1 VNANFA
7 TGFVIVFLIIGG
19 LELFDRTSFALIA
32 YSSRAHSLASWV
44 GASAAFTVT
53 SALAVSVGA
62 ALIDALGPSRIG
74 LVRIAGG
81 IFLIGYAAWVFF
93 HPEDESTIRRRDEV
107 RSALLAAFATI
118 LLLEIGDDTM
128 IFEIIF
134 VANWGWLIVFV
145 AGTLALVTLAA
156 WNVFLGRTLGRRIS
170 PQLLNRIVV
179 VVLTIVGALT
189 ILYGLEPTVF
199 PSLGLAAVG

>member
-7 TGFVIVFLIIGG
+7 SGFVIVFLIIGG